1 MEDFDIDS
9 VKKFLQEKHQKRQ
22 NKLHKLFL
30 QAWIDFEKIT
40 KLIIEKYNPEK
51 IYQWGSLLNE
61 KYFSEISDI
70 DIALQGIKSSE
81 EFFKILGDSI
91 LLTNFPLHIIEVEKI
106 EKIYASDIIQKG
118 RLVYERKNT

>member
-1 MEDFDIDS
+1 MEDFDINS

-22 NKLHKLFL
+22 NNLHKLFL

-40 KLIIEKYNPEK
+40 KLIIEKYNPQK

-61 KYFSEISDI
+61 KYFSEMSDI
-70 DIALQGIKSSE
+70 DIALKGIKSSE

-91 LLTNFPLHIIEVEKI
+91 SLTNFPLHIVEVEKI
-106 EKIYASDIIQKG
+106 EQIYARDIIQKG